1 MEFGEQRHQHDT
13 NSQGLVAL
21 ENMKK
26 DKKEVTSVNNTSYNF
41 PNKQIPPQFRD
52 GEHFPRSQSYNVFFG
67 QGKEFQ

>member
-41 PNKQIPPQFRD
+41 PNK
-52 GEHFPRSQSYNVFFG
+52 
-67 QGKEFQ
+67 